1 MRIAKAIFA
10 ITVFVGG
17 ALTSTG
23 IVEVFGASQT
33 AMPMVALITVSG
45 VRRVLARWNRL
56 AVNRYPRAFGKDRR
70 ISTRSGYAPEHAEF
84 ILRWHK

>member
-45 VRRVLARWNRL
+45 
-56 AVNRYPRAFGKDRR
+56 FGVCLLE
-70 ISTRSGYAPEHAEF
+70 TLGC
-84 ILRWHK
+84 

>member
-23 IVEVFGASQT
+23 IVEVFSASQT

-45 VRRVLARWNRL
+45 FGVCSLAGIAWL
-56 AVNRYPRAFGKDRR
+56 SID
-70 ISTRSGYAPEHAEF
+70 IPEHLAKIVAF
-84 ILRWHK
+84 PRDPDMRRNMQSSS

>member
-10 ITVFVGG
+10 ISVFVGG

-23 IVEVFGASQT
+23 IVEFFSASQT

-45 VRRVLARWNRL
+45 FGVCLLAGIAWL
-56 AVNRYPRAFGKDRR
+56 LID
-70 ISTRSGYAPEHAEF
+70 IPEHLAKIVAF
-84 ILRWHK
+84 PRDPDMRRNTQSSS